1 MSHTAPETKTVFV
14 TGARGGVGEATIKSL
29 AKNFPSIKIVAG
41 VRDEKKASES
51 LGGIANVTLKQCNG
65 EDVKGM
71 TSCMTGC
78 EVVVIVP
85 PSTENRADISK
96 IYIDAAKAAG
106 VHFLVVLSVTSVDTT
121 TILFGRQIR
130 QIELHAKTCG
140 IPYSFVRAPYFMENL
155 YMAAG
160 SVKSQGAFYF
170 PVKGDTLFSH
180 ISRVDIGHCIANIVA
195 HPSKHRNTHYHVLGE
210 YTTANKVA
218 ETLTRLLSKEVKF
231 VSVPGDAAISAMVGM
246 GLPKW
251 QCEGIVEMWALFD
264 AKWHLFDSDVEKL
277 MGHHHT
283 TTEQFLTSII
293 GAFK

>member
-160 SVKSQGAFYF
+160 SQV
-170 PVKGDTLFSH
+170 
-180 ISRVDIGHCIANIVA
+180 SR
-195 HPSKHRNTHYHVLGE
+195 
-210 YTTANKVA
+210 
-218 ETLTRLLSKEVKF
+218 RLLFPCQRRYLVF
-231 VSVPGDAAISAMVGM
+231 PH
-246 GLPKW
+246 LP
-251 QCEGIVEMWALFD
+251 
-264 AKWHLFDSDVEKL
+264 S
-277 MGHHHT
+277 
-283 TTEQFLTSII
+283 
-293 GAFK
+293 